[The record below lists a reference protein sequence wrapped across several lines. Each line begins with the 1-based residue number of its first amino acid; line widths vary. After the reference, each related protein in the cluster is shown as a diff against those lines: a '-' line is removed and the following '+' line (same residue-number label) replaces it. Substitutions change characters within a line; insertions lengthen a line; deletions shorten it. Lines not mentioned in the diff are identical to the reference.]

1 MKIINF
7 LRKEILGP
15 KSSSKTYIDYLKNKG
30 VSLGEGI
37 EIFRPFH
44 TDIDIQNPHLL
55 KIGNY
60 VQITGPVTIL
70 THDYSW
76 SVLKRKY
83 GEILG
88 NQRETIIGNNV
99 FIGWGATILAGSK
112 IGDNTIIGANSVVSG
127 EVEADSVYAG
137 NPAKRLMSLE
147 EYYKKRK
154 SLQLTE
160 ATNYVLNYRDK
171 FGEIPS
177 EEQLD
182 EYFFL
187 FRNNNDDNLFNNK
200 LHLMGNYKKTLKSL
214 RNNKPLFKS
223 YNDFIMHVFNKK

>member
-1 MKIINF
+1 MIEELNKIKYKIDTLN
-7 LRKEILGP
+7 
-15 KSSSKTYIDYLKNKG
+15 KTYEANQLRAN
-30 VSLGEGI
+30 
-37 EIFRPFH
+37 
-44 TDIDIQNPHLL
+44 
-55 KIGNY
+55 
-60 VQITGPVTIL
+60 
-70 THDYSW
+70 
-76 SVLKRKY
+76 VL
-83 GEILG
+83 
-88 NQRETIIGNNV
+88 
-99 FIGWGATILAGSK
+99 
-112 IGDNTIIGANSVVSG
+112 NT
-127 EVEADSVYAG
+127 
-137 NPAKRLMSLE
+137 
-147 EYYKKRK
+147 
-154 SLQLTE
+154 QLTE